1 MPGQKRT
8 ITESEEWE
16 RGIED
21 TVEAYKSG
29 KFSSLRQAVQ
39 EAGFDRRTI
48 TARLNGRPTRRKAQ
62 EATQHLS
69 HAEEEELGRAIR
81 IATLRGKPLQPQLV
95 RVMAEAIR
103 KRRVKGV
110 NEDGIILVDYEA
122 LGKRWLDRFKKRQ
135 WNLSTERVEKIEAVR
150 NAITAEELE
159 KWFIELDRVV
169 RDFNILPES
178 MYNMDET
185 GFNIGDFEARQCI
198 VDTTVNC
205 RYQAQP
211 GRQEWVTSIECISV
225 DGSSIPPTIIFT
237 GENFVKAWHSTN
249 FDPTWKVSNSSKGW
263 TSNEHAMM
271 WLRQCF
277 KPRTRDKADGRHRLL
292 ICDGHDSHSTADFL
306 GHCIEHKILL
316 FLLIPHSSH
325 IVQPLDAG
333 IFQAVKLRLSGYV
346 APTLDLGATK
356 IPKVEWLEALR
367 NTQRC
372 LFNPKH
378 QIMFFKY
385 GDLSIQPCKRYQ
397 SDSVKGYGRLE
408 AGYITRSARPG
419 DDRSY

>member
-135 WNLSTERVEKIEAVR
+135 QNLSTERVEKIEAVR

-159 KWFIELDRVV
+159 KWFIELDRIV
-169 RDFNILPES
+169 RDFNILPEN

-185 GFNIGDFEARQCI
+185 GFNIGYFETRQCI
-198 VDTTVNC
+198 VDTTINC
-205 RYQAQP
+205 R
-211 GRQEWVTSIECISV
+211 
-225 DGSSIPPTIIFT
+225 
-237 GENFVKAWHSTN
+237 
-249 FDPTWKVSNSSKGW
+249 
-263 TSNEHAMM
+263 
-271 WLRQCF
+271 
-277 KPRTRDKADGRHRLL
+277 
-292 ICDGHDSHSTADFL
+292 
-306 GHCIEHKILL
+306 
-316 FLLIPHSSH
+316 
-325 IVQPLDAG
+325 
-333 IFQAVKLRLSGYV
+333 
-346 APTLDLGATK
+346 
-356 IPKVEWLEALR
+356 
-367 NTQRC
+367 
-372 LFNPKH
+372 
-378 QIMFFKY
+378 
-385 GDLSIQPCKRYQ
+385 
-397 SDSVKGYGRLE
+397 
-408 AGYITRSARPG
+408 
-419 DDRSY
+419 